1 MRAKTFFSTLLAAAL
16 ILTPVAGFAQGHG
29 GGAQHHPQAAQSQRS
44 PVRDQ
49 VMAPAQ
55 DRDRQQ
61 DRMRAPDFAG
71 LSDDDIYGR
80 ELMSA
85 EERNAYRKQLQAAGT
100 REERARIEA
109 AHRHEILVRAEQR
122 NVNIAPPGKGIYGG
136 ALMSVEERS
145 RYREQLRQLD
155 SDPQA
160 RAKFMSGHRATM
172 QARAREQG
180 VPIES
185 LDTSDGQ

>member
-1 MRAKTFFSTLLAAAL
+1 M
-16 ILTPVAGFAQGHG
+16 H
-29 GGAQHHPQAAQSQRS
+29 
-44 PVRDQ
+44 
-49 VMAPAQ
+49 
-55 DRDRQQ
+55 
-61 DRMRAPDFAG
+61 APDFAG

-160 RAKFMSGHRATM
+160 RAKFMAGHRATM